1 MKNSADFGGC
11 NPPRPSVSVDNTLHY
26 LEKSSYPTR
35 PHSIIANSVLGFKTV
50 KWSSKVRVSLKL
62 TCLYS
67 PLLQAYYHPQL
78 YTFSLECFQGKS
90 YSKQRSLSSILSAI
104 RKSVIRIISFN
115 LITVQNFSPKPYT
128 ETDHFLAESIFQ
140 AGSCGNPFRVGGSQ
154 RPFVQNKVSLNKDN
168 LEQRSILL

>member
-11 NPPRPSVSVDNTLHY
+11 NPPRPSVSVDKTLHY
-26 LEKSSYPTR
+26 LENSSYPTR
-35 PHSIIANSVLGFKTV
+35 PHSIIANSLLGFKTV

-90 YSKQRSLSSILSAI
+90 CSKQRSLSLILSAI
-104 RKSVIRIISFN
+104 LKSVISIISFN
-115 LITVQNFSPKPYT
+115 LLPSKILDQNLTLIQIISSPSQYFKRVVVGT
-128 ETDHFLAESIFQ
+128 HFESV
-140 AGSCGNPFRVGGSQ
+140 AP
-154 RPFVQNKVSLNKDN
+154 KD
-168 LEQRSILL
+168 LSFKIK